1 MYTKEEAFKR
11 INELQDRYE
20 IELINLIKNENNV
33 LKEINFSSPTGT
45 GKTNMIAGV
54 INKLSDNEYFFI
66 ITTLSKG
73 QLDKQI
79 RRKIEVLS
87 YAFLAPALLSST
99 AILILTWLE
108 DEKAVS
114 LIEKKA
120 ESPIRTIIIQN
131 KPTLK
136 TGPSEL
142 DANTI
147 DCVSNVILS

>member
-33 LKEINFSSPTGT
+33 LKEINFSSPIGT

-87 YAFLAPALLSST
+87 YAFLANNFFYKQIHKVAVYDV
-99 AILILTWLE
+99 AG
-108 DEKAVS
+108 EK
-114 LIEKKA
+114 
-120 ESPIRTIIIQN
+120 IIIIFLTEDKVQ
-131 KPTLK
+131 KYDLTSGEMILLK
-136 TGPSEL
+136 E
-142 DANTI
+142 
-147 DCVSNVILS
+147 V